1 MTAEW
6 TLGPETREL
15 ERVSVD
21 WSRGVEGSKI
31 EGGQVFKGPLRGIVV
46 YPLRIVNVARL
57 VRGGDHL
64 STPLGIPTLVP

>member
-1 MTAEW
+1 MAKVLMTAEW

-31 EGGQVFKGPLRGIVV
+31 EG
-46 YPLRIVNVARL
+46 
-57 VRGGDHL
+57 
-64 STPLGIPTLVP
+64 